1 MNNSQKLF
9 RDIAKKGSKTYFNS
23 SIFFPKSVRDD
34 VFTLYSFV
42 RTADDFVDTIPQNKA
57 GFNKFVKDFNSA
69 YKTGNSQNIVLHEF
83 VKLMKKRK
91 FEKKWVDD
99 FLKTMKMDTTR
110 TTYKTI
116 HDTQTYMYGSAE
128 VVGLMMAKI
137 LKLPKKSYPYA
148 KLLGRSMQYIN
159 FLRDVQEDNM
169 LGRLYVPKSSLSK
182 YDLSTLS
189 KKEAYQKKSQ
199 FIKLMRAEID
209 RYNAWQKEASIGFS
223 YIPKRYLIPV
233 KTASDMYAW
242 TAQQIY
248 KNPLVVYDKKVKPSK
263 LRIFMQLAYNSIT
276 IW

>member
-42 RTADDFVDTIPQNKA
+42 RTADDFVDTIPQDKA
-57 GFNKFVKDFNSA
+57 GFNKFVKDFNA
-69 YKTGNSQNIVLHEF
+69 AHKTGNSQNVVLHEF

-91 FEKKWVDD
+91 IDKKWADD
-99 FLKTMKMDTTR
+99 FLKAMKADFTKNR
-110 TTYKTI
+110 YLNQKEI
-116 HDTQTYMYGSAE
+116 SIYMYGSAE

-137 LKLPKKSYPYA
+137 LQLPKKSYPYA

-159 FLRDVQEDNM
+159 FLRDIDEDNR
-169 LGRLYVPKSSLSK
+169 LKRLYIPISSLSE
-182 YDLSTLS
+182 YNLSSLS

-209 RYNAWQKEASIGFS
+209 RYNTWQKEARIGFS

-242 TAQQIY
+242 TAQELY